1 MRIWDIEPERLCDRH
16 LLAEHAELHGLW
28 NTLTQNKKGYANHP
42 ETRRWRGKLKALYSR
57 HGKLVREMK
66 HRGFN
71 HNSPLDPK
79 LATGKSRQTEYVD
92 TPEEQLRILKI
103 KDCDCPL

>member
-42 ETRRWRGKLKALYSR
+42 ETRRWRGKLRALYNR
-57 HGKLVREMK
+57 HGKLVKEMTK
-66 HRGFN
+66 RSFN

-92 TPEEQLRILKI
+92 TPEEQRRILKT
-103 KDCDCPL
+103 KDCDCLL